1 MKEVYKLK
9 QIKELYLSPFD
20 TSKKKK
26 QATFTFLV

>member
-20 TSKKKK
+20 TSKKKNK
-26 QATFTFLV
+26 QHLLF